1 MNAVKRE
8 QAVAL
13 VKELVANHL
22 ILATWLS
29 VDKRETGGYE
39 LHFKGDYDRSMLD
52 EFLLKH
58 NLARE
63 ENEEKGFLV
72 IFKP

>member
-1 MNAVKRE
+1 MKRE

-22 ILATWLS
+22 ILASWLS
-29 VDKRETGGYE
+29 IDKREAGGYE
-39 LHFKGDYDRSMLD
+39 LHLKGDYDLSMLD
-52 EFLLKH
+52 AFLLKH
-58 NLARE
+58 NLAE
-63 ENEEKGFLV
+63 KENEEKGFLV